1 MITLIIT
8 MPVIVLLCV
17 PFNTTHK
24 NRPTESREIHRDWMY
39 HQIVVH
45 RMYYH
50 TSHQRR
56 LWSSSSSASWWG
68 AVAVVVN
75 GNGGCCGCGTALL
88 YIIMGMEDSYYMNM
102 WSLSIYLSVLPTS
115 ATNDCYYYYY
125 HSLLLYR
132 YKSMVNMGSWVDIPP
147 FHVYRKYRIYDN
159 NNNSTIV
166 IVIIII

>member
-75 GNGGCCGCGTALL
+75 GNGGWCGCGTALL
-88 YIIMGMEDSYYMNM
+88 YIIMGMGDSYYT
-102 WSLSIYLSVLPTS
+102 WTCDLCLSVCLSSPQVQQMIVIIIIIM
-115 ATNDCYYYYY
+115 ACYC
-125 HSLLLYR
+125 R

-166 IVIIII
+166 I